1 MGLGPSRVGTT
12 KDPVKSA
19 GCGSWMGP
27 ELRLSAWAAHQSP
40 RSPADSCRPVTR
52 PGQPHQFEGCGPD
65 GLTCEVPHVSLMCS
79 QDETQPPRAKE
90 RTSWGKGS
98 PPTGQMPGPPS
109 CDRAS
114 WGRSGGQEAVCR
126 LKAPRQSQPQRI
138 HKSTFYLRQGKV

>member
-65 GLTCEVPHVSLMCS
+65 GLACEVPHVSLMCS

-114 WGRSGGQEAVCR
+114 WGSAGGQGGRRRCVVSR
-126 LKAPRQSQPQRI
+126 HQDKANLSKFIRALFI
-138 HKSTFYLRQGKV
+138 